1 MTATDSLSPRAR
13 GSERRFGLA
22 SLLRPETTL
31 IAVIVLIGIAA
42 TIRNPNFVNPHN
54 LIDIARAAVIYF
66 IMACG
71 ASLLMIGGGLDF
83 SVGSVFTLGG
93 LTTAWMLTAG
103 LPWPLAVCAGI
114 LAGMVAG
121 YANILVVAKLHV
133 PPIIATL
140 GTFFIISG
148 LCIVAT
154 GGQDILPLPP
164 TFQRLGQGSIFGV
177 PFIVL
182 YALVIGLAF
191 WFLLERTPFGVEVR
205 ALGGNRKA
213 AIANGLR
220 VGRIET
226 TLYVLASAMAA
237 LAGIIYAARVGSGQ
251 VAAGGSAVTLSVVTA
266 VLIGG
271 ISLLGGLGSITGV
284 AVGALLLSEID
295 NALIVASVPPQYNS
309 IIVGCIL
316 ITAVAIDH
324 LRRERLY
331 KTRR

>member
-1 MTATDSLSPRAR
+1 MTTTDSVSSSKRE
-13 GSERRFGLA
+13 GNRFSLA

-31 IAVIVLIGIAA
+31 IAVILVIAVA
-42 TIRNPNFVNPHN
+42 TTARNPNFINPHN

-66 IMACG
+66 VMACG

-93 LTTAWMLTAG
+93 ITTAWMLTSG
-103 LPWPLAVCAGI
+103 VPWPFAIAIGM
-114 LAGMVAG
+114 LAGMAAG
-121 YANILVVAKLHV
+121 YANILVVSKLHV

-148 LCIVAT
+148 VCVLPT
-154 GGQDILPLPP
+154 GGQDILPLPL
-164 TFQRLGQGSIFGV
+164 TFQYLGQGSILGV
-177 PFIVL
+177 PFVVL

-191 WFLLERTPFGVEVR
+191 WFLLERTPFGVEIR

-226 TLYVLASAMAA
+226 ILYVLASAMAA

-251 VAAGGSAVTLSVVTA
+251 VAAGGSSVTLSVVTA

-295 NALIVASVPPQYNS
+295 NALIVASIPPQYNS

-316 ITAVAIDH
+316 ITAVAVDH

>member
-1 MTATDSLSPRAR
+1 MTTTDSVSSSKRE
-13 GSERRFGLA
+13 GNRFSLA

-31 IAVIVLIGIAA
+31 IAVILVIAVA
-42 TIRNPNFVNPHN
+42 TTARNPNFINPHN

-66 IMACG
+66 VMACG

-93 LTTAWMLTAG
+93 ITTAWMLTSG
-103 LPWPLAVCAGI
+103 VPWPFAIAIGM
-114 LAGMVAG
+114 LAGMAAG
-121 YANILVVAKLHV
+121 YANILVVSKLHV

-148 LCIVAT
+148 VCVLPT
-154 GGQDILPLPP
+154 GGQDILPLPL
-164 TFQRLGQGSIFGV
+164 TFQYLGQGSILGV
-177 PFIVL
+177 PFVVL
-182 YALVIGLAF
+182 YALVVGLAF

-226 TLYVLASAMAA
+226 ILYVLASAMAA

-251 VAAGGSAVTLSVVTA
+251 VAAGGSSVTLSVVTA

-295 NALIVASVPPQYNS
+295 NALIVASIPPQYNS

-316 ITAVAIDH
+316 ITAVAVDH